1 MRAQAR
7 KTNAGEDE
15 ESAFV
20 SMTDMTVGFL
30 FIVMILLAF
39 FASQFKNTET
49 VTKDVYEKLEQ
60 KYHDVL
66 RDRDSLNLLAA
77 ARAAR
82 IRELESWLAD
92 REKSLAETT
101 RERDQQKTLAEERAI
116 VIAQLKAKIAELERN
131 KIDPLEIY
139 MSHVAQARRQI
150 LERMRD
156 SLKVDF
162 PELQVQ
168 LSEHSDALR
177 FQGDGLFVQG
187 SATFTPG
194 KADVV
199 KRIAQRLNEVLP
211 CYSLGGSPEV
221 YKGCNPNFAVVE
233 AVQIE
238 GHTDSTGPYP
248 VNIALSAERATTT
261 FGLMIETVPALRT
274 YKNLEDQSVMSFAGY
289 GPDRPVVPNDSAA
302 GRATNRRIDLRFIM
316 LTPQSGM
323 QLEAIRQRFIG
334 LGVVTP

>member
-7 KTNAGEDE
+7 KVTAEEDE

-30 FIVMILLAF
+30 FVVMILLAF

-49 VTKDVYEKLEQ
+49 VTKDVYEKLERRF
-60 KYHDVL
+60 DAVA
-66 RDRDSLNLLAA
+66 RDRERLTELSASL
-77 ARAAR
+77 AAR
-82 IRELESWLAD
+82 I
-92 REKSLAETT
+92 
-101 RERDQQKTLAEERAI
+101 
-116 VIAQLKAKIAELERN
+116 AQLMLQVADLERRLDIVVEDRDRLNTVAAAQSAQIAALQAKIAELERER
-131 KIDPLEIY
+131 IDPLEIY
-139 MSHVAQARRQI
+139 MSQVAQARRQI
-150 LERMRD
+150 LEQMRD
-156 SLKVDF
+156 GLRVDF

-168 LSEHSDALR
+168 LSEQSDALR

-211 CYSLGGSPEV
+211 CYSFGGPAEA

-238 GHTDSTGPYP
+238 GHTDSSGTYPY
-248 VNIALSAERATTT
+248 NISLSADRATTT
-261 FGLMIETVPALRT
+261 FGLMIATVPMLRR
-274 YKNLEDQSVMSFAGY
+274 YQNLDGEAVMSFAGY
-289 GPDRPVVPNDSAA
+289 GPDRPIVSNDSPA

-316 LTPQSGM
+316 LTPQSGT
-323 QLEAIRQRFIG
+323 QLDTIRQRFTSLG
-334 LGVVTP
+334 LVRP

>member
-1 MRAQAR
+1 MRAQAG
-7 KTNAGEDE
+7 KSSAGEDE

-60 KYHDVL
+60 KFNNVL
-66 RDRDSLNLLAA
+66 EERDSLTLRAA
-77 ARAAR
+77 AQADR
-82 IRELESWLAD
+82 IKELEAQVANWEAKLTEVTKELNRQSQLA
-92 REKSLAETT
+92 K
-101 RERDQQKTLAEERAI
+101 ERA
-116 VIAQLKAKIAELERN
+116 VENALLKARIAELERN

-187 SATFTPG
+187 SATLTQG

-211 CYSLGGSPEV
+211 CYSFGGAPEV

-238 GHTDSTGPYP
+238 GHTDSTGTYP

-261 FGLMIETVPALRT
+261 FGLMTETVPTLRN
-274 YKNLEDQSVMSFAGY
+274 YKNLENQAVMSFAGY
-289 GPDRPVVPNDSAA
+289 GPDRPVVSNDSAA
-302 GRATNRRIDLRFIM
+302 GKATNRRIDLRFIM
-316 LTPQSGM
+316 LTPQSGT
-323 QLEAIRQRFIG
+323 QLESIRQRFVG
-334 LGVVTP
+334 LGVVGP